1 MNEKPDCPFTGN
13 CRFGL
18 FYPDGY
24 APCRY
29 RCRNEAG
36 LFVCS
41 GYKEKEL
48 VTLDKLPEPDIELF
62 PDHDYGR
69 KQS

>member
-1 MNEKPDCPFTGN
+1 MNNLPDCPAKEN
-13 CRFGL
+13 CKYGR
-18 FYPDGY
+18 FYPDGFVS
-24 APCRY
+24 CNY
-29 RCRNEAG
+29 RRRTDEG
-36 LFVCS
+36 LFRCS

-69 KQS
+69 QQS